1 MVSASVGKLPVV
13 AAGVGGGGSSTAA
26 MLAFFWA
33 VQGMSKRAP
42 PHGSLPE
49 LQTLTRGDNHFPQL
63 LVCSPK
69 YVPPN

>member
-42 PHGSLPE
+42 PMVS
-49 LQTLTRGDNHFPQL
+49 T
-63 LVCSPK
+63 
-69 YVPPN
+69 